1 MQIPFFRR
9 GARINL
15 TTRNVQF
22 ETLNDRW
29 YRNFLGGKGLG
40 ALLLFNNLGASV
52 DPLSSENVLIF
63 ITGPLTGSSFPS
75 ASRGVLVTKS
85 PLTGTFLDS
94 NIGGNFGKALKST
107 GLDYLIIE
115 GKSDRPI
122 WLMISDTGI
131 VFRDAQALW
140 GKSTSETELALK
152 KEIAQRGAEI
162 ATIGQGGEQQV
173 YFASIACGQR
183 MFGRGGAGAVMG
195 SKNLKALALLGRSEL
210 PWFKSDAF
218 LIEARKARE
227 KLQSNQSTKK
237 GGIFPQY
244 GTSFTTAVTNS
255 MGVLPTRNW
264 QEGVFEKADS
274 IKAEEFFKKKSRS
287 KTCYQCPI
295 ACSMIMKSESESD
308 TESTIRRPE
317 YETIYAFGPN
327 CGIGDVDTIINANHL
342 CEEYGLDTISCG
354 VVISYLMECQQ
365 RGVVADVLLNPLPK
379 FGDADSLLETIK
391 YIGEGGKPDNPVT
404 KGVKRLSED
413 VGQSTERFAMCVKGL
428 ELPGYDPRGMKGMAL
443 LYATADRGGCHVRGS
458 TLRAELLMNPND
470 RFIYDGKAALAAGMQ
485 PIYAMMDSYS
495 GCLFSAFALVI
506 DDYACALSALF
517 EENITAQ
524 DLIDAGK
531 RIWNLTRYFN
541 CREGFSREDD
551 VLPARLFE
559 DPVPFGPTKGQVV
572 DRTRFEAMK
581 DEYYQILGWD
591 IKTGVPMIDPGE
603 YKI

>member
-15 TTRNVQF
+15 TTSNVQF
-22 ETLNDRW
+22 ETLDDIW
-29 YRNFLGGKGLG
+29 YRKFLGGKGLG
-40 ALLLFNNLGASV
+40 ALLLFNNLGVSI

-63 ITGPLTGSSFPS
+63 LTGPLTGSSFPS
-75 ASRGVLVTKS
+75 ASRGVVVTKS

-115 GKSDRPI
+115 GKAERPI
-122 WLMISDTGI
+122 WLMISDNGI
-131 VFRDAQALW
+131 FFKDAQALW
-140 GKSTSETELALK
+140 GKSTSETDAAVK
-152 KEIAQRGAEI
+152 KEIAERGVEVA
-162 ATIGQGGEQQV
+162 AIGPGGEQQV
-173 YFASIACGQR
+173 YYASIACGQR

-195 SKNLKALALLGRSEL
+195 SKNLKALALLGHSEL

-237 GGIFPQY
+237 GGTFPQY

-264 QEGVFEKADS
+264 QEGTFEKADS
-274 IKAEEFFKKKSRS
+274 IQAEEFFKKKSRS

-295 ACSMIMKSESESD
+295 ACSMIMKSESEIDS
-308 TESTIRRPE
+308 ESAMRRPE

-327 CGIGDVDTIINANHL
+327 CGISDVDTIIRANHL

-354 VVISYLMECQQ
+354 VVISYLMECEQ
-365 RGVVADVLLNPLPK
+365 RGIVVDTFLNPLPQ
-379 FGDADSLLETIK
+379 FGDADSLLATIHR
-391 YIGEGGKPDNPVT
+391 IADGKKIDNILT
-404 KGVKRLSED
+404 KGVKRLAEA
-413 VGQSTERFAMCVKGL
+413 VGQGTERFAMCVKGL

-458 TLRAELLMNPND
+458 TLRAELLMNPKD
-470 RFIYDGKAALAAGMQ
+470 RFAYDGKAALAAGMQ

-506 DDYACALSALF
+506 DDYASALSALF
-517 EENITAQ
+517 EENITTQ

-541 CREGFSREDD
+541 CREGFSRKDD
-551 VLPARLFE
+551 VLPVRLFE
-559 DPVPFGPTKGQVV
+559 DPIPFGSTKGQVV
-572 DRTRFEAMK
+572 DRARFEVMK
-581 DEYYQILGWD
+581 DEYYEILGWD
-591 IKTGVPMIDPGE
+591 VKTGVPMIDPGE

>member
-1 MQIPFFRR
+1 M
-9 GARINL
+9 
-15 TTRNVQF
+15 
-22 ETLNDRW
+22 W
-29 YRNFLGGKGLG
+29 YRKFLGGKGLG
-40 ALLLFNNLGASV
+40 ALLLFNNLGVSV

-63 ITGPLTGSSFPS
+63 LTGPLTGSSFPS
-75 ASRGVLVTKS
+75 ASRGVVVTKS

-115 GKSDRPI
+115 GKAERPT
-122 WLMISDTGI
+122 WLLISDNGI
-131 VFRDAQALW
+131 FFKDAQAIW

-152 KEIAQRGAEI
+152 KEIAQRGVEVA
-162 ATIGQGGEQQV
+162 AIGPGGEQQV

-195 SKNLKALALLGRSEL
+195 SKNLKGLALLGQSEL
-210 PWFKSDAF
+210 PWFKSEAF
-218 LIEARKARE
+218 LIEAKKARE

-237 GGIFPQY
+237 GGTFPQY

-274 IKAEEFFKKKSRS
+274 IQAEEFFKKKGRS

-295 ACSMIMKSESESD
+295 ACSMIMKPESEIDSESAM
-308 TESTIRRPE
+308 RRPE

-327 CGIGDVDTIINANHL
+327 CGISDVDTITKANHL

-365 RGVVADVLLNPLPK
+365 RGIISDVFLNPLPE
-379 FGDADSLLETIK
+379 FGDADSLFATIK
-391 YIGEGGKPDNPVT
+391 YIMENGKTDNPLA
-404 KGVKRLSED
+404 KGVKRLSEA
-413 VGQSTERFAMCVKGL
+413 VGQGTERFAMCVKGL

-458 TLRAELLMNPND
+458 TLRAELLMNPKD
-470 RFIYDGKAALAAGMQ
+470 RFMYDGKAALAAGMQ

-495 GCLFSAFALVI
+495 GCLFSAFALTI
-506 DDYACALSALF
+506 DDYAAALSALF
-517 EENITAQ
+517 EENITTQ

-541 CREGFSREDD
+541 CREGFSRKDD
-551 VLPARLFE
+551 MLPARLFE

-581 DEYYQILGWD
+581 DEYYKILGWD
-591 IKTGVPMIDPGE
+591 VKTGAPIIDLEE
-603 YKI
+603 YTI